1 VKKSATVEKFTLDS
15 LQLYNVWSFQNRDN
29 IIYKLSLLG
38 WAQEEIGDV
47 VGLDQSAITKIMK
60 NINFDNFHNEY
71 NDGNF
76 SFGCENFHF
85 R

>member
-60 NINFDNFHNEY
+60 NINFDNFHK
-71 NDGNF
+71 F
-76 SFGCENFHF
+76 T
-85 R
+85 